1 MNELVKYHL
10 ISSGSNADY
19 QLIGISGDRMTA
31 QRFSDTA
38 ALLAHIANNL
48 IYLPLSRC
56 FGSYAEFKAAYG
68 LQ

>member
-1 MNELVKYHL
+1 
-10 ISSGSNADY
+10 
-19 QLIGISGDRMTA
+19 MTA

-38 ALLAHIANNL
+38 ALLAYVAKNL

>member
-1 MNELVKYHL
+1 MNTIYHL

-38 ALLAHIANNL
+38 ALLAHLAKNL

-68 LQ
+68 LK